1 MGLSVDIQT
10 PDYETRLAIL
20 RKKAEKERYVID
32 DEILVKI
39 ATRVKSN
46 IRELEGVFNKLV
58 AYTSFTNNPL
68 TDAVVENT
76 IESILVKNTKVIT
89 SKLIMQVVCKFFN
102 IKVQDMT
109 STKRSNSV
117 AFPRQIAMYLCREL
131 ANMSFPNIGKDFGGR
146 DHSTVLHAYSKITSE
161 YNSNPETKDL
171 IEEIKKSL
179 SIED

>member
-1 MGLSVDIQT
+1 
-10 PDYETRLAIL
+10 
-20 RKKAEKERYVID
+20 
-32 DEILVKI
+32 
-39 ATRVKSN
+39 
-46 IRELEGVFNKLV
+46 
-58 AYTSFTNNPL
+58 
-68 TDAVVENT
+68 
-76 IESILVKNTKVIT
+76 
-89 SKLIMQVVCKFFN
+89 
-102 IKVQDMT
+102 MT